1 VKYAEIT
8 VYLVMNLIH
17 HYFWWWLWHLC

>member
-8 VYLVMNLIH
+8 KLMK
-17 HYFWWWLWHLC
+17 